1 MDSVTFTLKPLPPF
15 RLDLTVWV
23 LRRRP
28 DNLLDRWDGTTYRR
42 ALVLRGRVSNI
53 SVRQVGTIASPAL
66 LVTLSALHLDADM
79 ANEAAT
85 VLERMLG
92 LRTDL
97 SGFYDLAARDREL
110 LVLAERFRGM
120 KPPRFP
126 TLFEGFINA
135 VACQQLTLTF
145 GIQLLNRLVH
155 TFGPLHSSDADAPH
169 AFPRPEDVAG
179 LDPAAFRSLG
189 FSRRK
194 GETLID
200 TALNLEAM
208 KVDFMVV
215 RHSVSGAPEM
225 LARSVRAHVVNAG
238 DGNHEHPTQGLL
250 DLMTM
255 RQRLGNLKGKRVTII
270 GDIAHSRVAR
280 SNIWALTKLGAKVT
294 LCLPAVCT
302 PFTSERTSLP
312 RTSYTISDTFPFCG
326 RV

>member
-194 GETLID
+194 GETLIEL
-200 TALNLEAM
+200 AHAM
-208 KVDFMVV
+208 LDGQLDLDVL
-215 RHSVSGAPEM
+215 EM
-225 LARSVRAHVVNAG
+225 LDDEAALRALCSLRGIGRWSAEYVLLRTVGRINVFPGDDVGAQKNLQRWLQLPEPPDYQGVRKLLVRWQAYGGLIYFHLLLDRLAAA
-238 DGNHEHPTQGLL
+238 GLL
-250 DLMTM
+250 
-255 RQRLGNLKGKRVTII
+255 
-270 GDIAHSRVAR
+270 S
-280 SNIWALTKLGAKVT
+280 
-294 LCLPAVCT
+294 
-302 PFTSERTSLP
+302 
-312 RTSYTISDTFPFCG
+312 
-326 RV
+326 

>member
-42 ALVLRGRVSNI
+42 ALVLRGRVGNI
-53 SVRQVGTIASPAL
+53 SVRQVGTTASPAL

-194 GETLID
+194 GETLIEL
-200 TALNLEAM
+200 AHAM
-208 KVDFMVV
+208 VDGQLDLDVL
-215 RHSVSGAPEM
+215 EM
-225 LARSVRAHVVNAG
+225 LDDEAALRTLCSLRGIGRWSAEYVLLRTVGRINVFPGDDVGAQKNLQRWLQLPEPPDYQGVRKLLVRWQAYGGLIYFHLLLDRLAAA
-238 DGNHEHPTQGLL
+238 GLL
-250 DLMTM
+250 
-255 RQRLGNLKGKRVTII
+255 
-270 GDIAHSRVAR
+270 S
-280 SNIWALTKLGAKVT
+280 
-294 LCLPAVCT
+294 
-302 PFTSERTSLP
+302 
-312 RTSYTISDTFPFCG
+312 
-326 RV
+326 